1 MKSLAT
7 PRILLMAA
15 LVTASPVA
23 AQTLTYQG
31 NHTAGTTCSSKS
43 SSVAPGV
50 NLGCVMYDNIT
61 VGGDGWNVTGL
72 FGNFYQADVEGMAPW
87 TSAFWEI
94 RTGMGEGNAGT
105 LVYGGASAIASAT
118 HVATGR
124 SFTTSSATF
133 DEYLATIALPEF
145 FLAPGTYWLGIAPV
159 VIETAAVHLGAYA
172 SWTGTSASG
181 GINSQADN
189 VGISWINGSNNYVVQ
204 SHDFSYGV
212 LGTLAQSGGPG
223 NGNPGENPGVPVSEP
238 PAMTLLA
245 AGLMAIVGMRR
256 RKR

>member
-1 MKSLAT
+1 MSKHSHPGSGSTMKSLAT
-7 PRILLMAA
+7 PRILLTAA
-15 LVTASPVA
+15 LLSASPAA

-31 NHTAGTTCSSKS
+31 NHTSGTTCSTKS
-43 SSVAPGV
+43 SNLA
-50 NLGCVMYDNIT
+50 LGCVMYDNIT

-105 LVYGGASAIASAT
+105 LVHGGASAVASAT

-124 SFTTSSATF
+124 TFTTSSATF

-189 VGISWINGSNNYVVQ
+189 VGISWINGSQNYTVQ
-204 SHDFSYGV
+204 THDFSFGV
-212 LGTLAQSGGPG
+212 LGALAQ
-223 NGNPGENPGVPVSEP
+223 NGNPGVPVSEP